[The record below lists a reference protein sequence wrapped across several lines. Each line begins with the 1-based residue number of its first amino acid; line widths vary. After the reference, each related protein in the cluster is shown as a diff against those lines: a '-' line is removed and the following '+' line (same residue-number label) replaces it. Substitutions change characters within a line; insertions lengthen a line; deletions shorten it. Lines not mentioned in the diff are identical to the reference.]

1 MSAQLLLHLEWIRVQ
16 DMADARRCVSKD
28 QKESWVMEGTVR
40 SIAERTVGVVT
51 FTTTQARNAVNK

>member
-40 SIAERTVGVVT
+40 SIAERTVGGCHVHYDAG
-51 FTTTQARNAVNK
+51 QKCCK